1 MTKTTTVA
9 YFIDDNIRKC
19 GKTTRQITGEV
30 GFISLDMIK
39 MIQKGVTKV
48 PLHKVGPIADAIEVD
63 PLYLFS
69 LVMQEY
75 YPETYDSL
83 SRVLKGLELTEDE
96 LRFMRT
102 FRRMQEEEKETKSRR
117 PKRKVEVS

>member
-9 YFIDDNIRKC
+9 NFINESIRKS
-19 GKTTRQITGEV
+19 GKTHRQITGIV
-30 GFISLDMIK
+30 GFLGLDMIPR
-39 MIQKGVTKV
+39 IAKGTERV
-48 PLHKVGPIADAIEVD
+48 PLHKVGPIADALGVD

-96 LRFMRT
+96 LKFLRT
-102 FRRMQEEEKETKSRR
+102 LRRMEEENNEAKPLR
-117 PKRKVEVS
+117 PRKNGDIK